1 MARVSSSS
9 RLPAASPV
17 ASRIS
22 WGPLYSKLA
31 PALSKIAPTNSGGY
45 KRVFCDRIPG
55 RGRSPFA
62 VGSSVQAMLNPAGV
76 LLSQTIHTSYN
87 ARPGRR
93 SLFAPG
99 MAQLRGPGLCSAV
112 VFALWVTA
120 RGAVNRDESTPGPRD
135 FPAVFR
141 RVAGRNAGAEQIAP
155 RASNDQSLSTTLS
168 CIIELAEPGERDPI
182 RLREGAIKGF

>member
-1 MARVSSSS
+1 VPVSFSDEVLGNSQRTTFLPFTSSS

-55 RGRSPFA
+55 CGRSPFA

-87 ARPGRR
+87 ATPGRR
-93 SLFAPG
+93 SLFAPAG
-99 MAQLRGPGLCSAV
+99 DDPLQQERNNHHRQPFSPKG
-112 VFALWVTA
+112 
-120 RGAVNRDESTPGPRD
+120 
-135 FPAVFR
+135 R
-141 RVAGRNAGAEQIAP
+141 RLP
-155 RASNDQSLSTTLS
+155 
-168 CIIELAEPGERDPI
+168 C
-182 RLREGAIKGF
+182 RLRFNTRLNGSAL

>member
-93 SLFAPG
+93 SLFAP
-99 MAQLRGPGLCSAV
+99 
-112 VFALWVTA
+112 
-120 RGAVNRDESTPGPRD
+120 
-135 FPAVFR
+135 
-141 RVAGRNAGAEQIAP
+141 AGDACRSRKVINYHIP
-155 RASNDQSLSTTLS
+155 KLHRLVKNLISL
-168 CIIELAEPGERDPI
+168 
-182 RLREGAIKGF
+182 